1 MREAD
6 NLTTFMC
13 QISWKSGSLNL
24 LEPSGPHRACYRT
37 ALPFIYIYIYIY
49 IYIFIYIYLYLY
61 IHTYINQCN
70 KLVKFEVHPR
80 PGHEGPETEVLYC
93 SSTVTLVLEGKGA

>member
-1 MREAD
+1 MEIWKPKPPGTLWATSGLLQD
-6 NLTTFMC
+6 CFTF
-13 QISWKSGSLNL
+13 
-24 LEPSGPHRACYRT
+24 
-37 ALPFIYIYIYIY
+37 YIYIY